1 MAKFNRKG
9 HRNLTLAEQ
18 YERYL
23 SQFNERLAKLR
34 EKEIE
39 TPIDR
44 YGFENPALNFEEFI
58 QAFQDKKR
66 TGVSTTNIIRE
77 IVSEQLYFQTQA
89 EASALQQD
97 LIAWGIVREDG
108 TPYSVRELRTGT
120 GRNLLSQIN
129 NMLKETGVSSGKA
142 RAKYIGY
149 WIFDSE

>member
-9 HRNLTLAEQ
+9 HKNLTLAEQ

-23 SQFNERLAKLR
+23 EQFYKRLEAAR
-34 EKEIE
+34 RRGDE
-39 TPIDR
+39 TPIDKLD
-44 YGFENPALNFEEFI
+44 NPALSFDEFTL
-58 QAFQDKKR
+58 AFQSRKR
-66 TGVSTTNIIRE
+66 SRVSTTNIIRE
-77 IVSEQLYFQTQA
+77 IVSDQLFYQTQA
-89 EASALQQD
+89 EATRLQQD

-108 TPYSVRELRTGT
+108 KPYSIRELRTGT

-129 NMLKETGVSSGKA
+129 NMLKESGVSSGKA